1 MCWFINHTYLVLQ
14 ELTLVDFCLTHI
26 IKESWKSTRKMLMSA
41 EFRDV
46 VIFAFL
52 NEVLIRL

>member
-26 IKESWKSTRKMLMSA
+26 IKEGLKSMRKMLVSA
-41 EFRDV
+41 EIRDA
-46 VIFAFL
+46 ISL
-52 NEVLIRL
+52 LS